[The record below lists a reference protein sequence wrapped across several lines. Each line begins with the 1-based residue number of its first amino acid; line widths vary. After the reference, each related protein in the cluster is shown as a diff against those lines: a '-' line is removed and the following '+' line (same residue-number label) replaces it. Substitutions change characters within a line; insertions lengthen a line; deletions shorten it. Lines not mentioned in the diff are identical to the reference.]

1 MSVIATFLLALTL
14 LLWIGFA
21 LSPWG
26 SWRNR
31 EVLDATNEIDE
42 ELLDEIT
49 VVVPARNEADL
60 IQAALQSIIA
70 QGSGLKIILIDDRSE
85 DATAAKARALAHANL
100 RIVDGAPVPA
110 GWSGKLWALE
120 QGRQQVSTRYTLF
133 LDADMKLARG
143 ILKTLKNKMRQEAA
157 PFISLT
163 AAPAMSSIWEKLVMP
178 AFVYFFKALYPF
190 QRVNSPNT
198 KMAAAAGG
206 CILVETRV
214 LDRIGGFG
222 SIKSAVI
229 DDCALA
235 RRVKSQGFKIWL
247 GLTHSVESIRGYK
260 NLKEIGDMIAR
271 CAFAQLNYSFGL
283 LILTTFGLLLIYALP
298 AFMVASSHDL
308 VRYLSLGSLAV
319 MFFTYLST
327 LRFYRRSWAWA
338 LCLPLIAGFFLAMT
352 WISAIRYWRGERT
365 RWKGRVYPREEITA
379 SGEIEFK

>member
-198 KMAAAAGG
+198 KIAAAAGG

-271 CAFAQLNYSFGL
+271 CAFAQLHYSFGL
-283 LILTTFGLLLIYALP
+283 LILCTFVMLLLYVLP
-298 AFMVASSHDL
+298 VFLVASSNDL
-308 VRYLSLGSLAV
+308 IRCLSGGSLAI
-319 MFFTYLST
+319 MFLTYLPT
-327 LRFYRRSWAWA
+327 LRFYHRSWAWA

-365 RWKGRVYPREEITA
+365 RWKGRVYPREEIVA
-379 SGEIEFK
+379 SGEIPFK